1 MMGNKNQQNKNGI
14 KKIYKINE
22 KVITK
27 LEITETKDMNIYI
40 VGRNIEHIKKKHP
53 VDFSRF
59 FKQLNNILESPDY
72 IGKNPNNGSLEYIK
86 ELNGHYVK
94 VAIRMSKSKKWL
106 IRSMYSTREN
116 RLKNHL
122 EKETLLLYK

>member
-1 MMGNKNQQNKNGI
+1 MGNKNSKNKNGI
-14 KKIYKINE
+14 KKIYKISE

-27 LEITETKDMNIYI
+27 LEIVETKDMNIYI
-40 VGRNIEHIKKKHP
+40 GGRNIEHIKEKHP

-116 RLKNHL
+116 RLKSHL
-122 EKETLLLYK
+122 EKQTLFLYK